1 VATKLDE
8 ARRLLAT
15 RLQEIEEER
24 EQLIATIAQLDRI
37 GAGAGAAPSRTPKKS
52 TRKSTASRRGRRSG
66 ARKRAPRGKREE
78 QLLSSI
84 SAHPDFRV
92 ADHAREV
99 GVKPQQLYP
108 ILNRLKAENR
118 ITKKDDKYTVE
129 RT

>member
-1 VATKLDE
+1 MATKLDE

-37 GAGAGAAPSRTPKKS
+37 GAGAAPPRTPRKA

>member
-37 GAGAGAAPSRTPKKS
+37 GAGAGSAPPRKS